1 MNSEI
6 TTQTVVTPLST
17 RDFLPAI
24 ALTLIFAL
32 CGAWLGYS
40 VFLSYKSSAA
50 VEMGMSLSEF
60 KLMSQRL
67 GSAKVFDDFAEHAQK
82 TSDNKD
88 LQLAQ
93 RLNTLRS
100 RVTSAQSK
108 WFEPLA
114 RVSKQDAKDFGELTK
129 VDKAADLVGYSLTAT
144 AASAEEAQSQI
155 HLQSD
160 YVLDASLK
168 ETLLARHASAL
179 VRQRAAAVST
189 EGAKTNQVYN
199 IAMLEKRLTQL
210 KRIALAYPTVNRS
223 EARQVISLDKSGERY
238 MPLPSQMAAVETE
251 MMDIREAISRSER
264 GLLQSQSE
272 GDMLAAHGKL
282 VAEAKSGKDLLTALS
297 ADIATRIDLAREE
310 HQKALYLGH
319 ANEIAGIKAR
329 YIDLP
334 RFIVAPELPL
344 SPTKSPKAITLLFAL
359 LGLFAGLAYQ
369 FRRQLKLFVAGLV
382 RDEESGNPTP
392 LRVEKAT

>member
-1 MNSEI
+1 MKSEK
-6 TTQTVVTPLST
+6 TQTSVTPLSI
-17 RDFLPAI
+17 RDFLPTI
-24 ALTLIFAL
+24 ALTLVFAL
-32 CGAWLGYS
+32 SGAWMGYS
-40 VFLSYKSSAA
+40 VFLSYKSSAS

-60 KLMSQRL
+60 KLMAQRL
-67 GSAKVFDDFAEHAQK
+67 GSAKVFDDFAEHAQI

-88 LQLAQ
+88 LQLAW
-93 RLNTLRS
+93 RLNALRA
-100 RVTSAQSK
+100 RVTNAQSK

-129 VDKAADLVGYSLTAT
+129 VDKAADLVGYNLTAT
-144 AASAEEAQSQI
+144 AGSAEEAQRQI
-155 HLQSD
+155 RLQSD

-168 ETLLARHASAL
+168 ETLLARHESAL

-189 EGAKTNQVYN
+189 EGAKTNQIYN
-199 IAMLEKRLTQL
+199 ISMLEKRLTQL

-264 GLLQSQSE
+264 GLLQAQSE
-272 GDMLAAHGKL
+272 GEMLAAHDKL
-282 VAEAKSGKDLLTALS
+282 VAQAKSGKDLLTALS
-297 ADIATRIDLAREE
+297 ADIATRIELAREE
-310 HQKALYLGH
+310 HQKALFLGH
-319 ANEIAGIKAR
+319 ANELAGIKAR
-329 YIDLP
+329 YVDLP

-344 SPTKSPKAITLLFAL
+344 SPTKSPKLITLLFAL

-369 FRRQLKLFVAGLV
+369 FRSQLKLFVAGLV

>member
-6 TTQTVVTPLST
+6 TTQAVVTPLSN
-17 RDFLPAI
+17 RDFLPTI
-24 ALTLIFAL
+24 ALTLVFAL
-32 CGAWLGYS
+32 IGAWMGYS

-50 VEMGMSLSEF
+50 VEMGMSLSEC
-60 KLMSQRL
+60 KLMAQRL
-67 GSAKVFDDFAEHAQK
+67 GSAKVFNDFAEHTQK
-82 TSDNKD
+82 ASDNQD

-93 RLNTLRS
+93 RLNTLRG

-272 GDMLAAHGKL
+272 GEMLAAHGKL
-282 VAEAKSGKDLLTALS
+282 VEEAKSGKDLLTALS

-329 YIDLP
+329 YVDLP

-344 SPTKSPKAITLLFAL
+344 SPTKSPKHITLMFAL

-369 FRRQLKLFVAGLV
+369 FRSQLKLFVAGLV
-382 RDEESGNPTP
+382 RDEDSGNAMPP
-392 LRVEKAT
+392 KMEKAA

>member
-6 TTQTVVTPLST
+6 ATQIVFTRST

-24 ALTLIFAL
+24 ALTLIFGL
-32 CGAWLGYS
+32 IGAWLGYS
-40 VFLSYKSSAA
+40 VLLSYKSSGA

-67 GSAKVFDDFAEHAQK
+67 GSAKVFDDFAEHTQK

-93 RLNTLRS
+93 RLNTLRG

-144 AASAEEAQSQI
+144 ATSAEEAQSHV

-179 VRQRAAAVST
+179 VRQRAAAAST

-210 KRIALAYPTVNRS
+210 KRIALVYPTVNRS

-272 GDMLAAHGKL
+272 GEMLAAHGKL
-282 VAEAKSGKDLLTALS
+282 VAQAKSGKDLLTALS
-297 ADIATRIDLAREE
+297 ADIATRIELAREE
-310 HQKALYLGH
+310 HQKALFLGH
-319 ANEIAGIKAR
+319 ANELAGIKAR
-329 YIDLP
+329 YVDLP
-334 RFIVAPELPL
+334 RFIVALELPL
-344 SPTKSPKAITLLFAL
+344 SPTKSPKLITLLFAL

-369 FRRQLKLFVAGLV
+369 FRSQLKLFVSGLV

>member
-1 MNSEI
+1 M
-6 TTQTVVTPLST
+6 
-17 RDFLPAI
+17 
-24 ALTLIFAL
+24 
-32 CGAWLGYS
+32 GYS

-60 KLMSQRL
+60 KLMAQRL
-67 GSAKVFDDFAEHAQK
+67 GSTKVFDDFAEHAQK
-82 TSDNKD
+82 TSDSQD
-88 LQLAQ
+88 LQLAE

-129 VDKAADLVGYSLTAT
+129 VDKAADLVGYNLTAT
-144 AASAEEAQSQI
+144 AGSAEEAQRQI
-155 HLQSD
+155 RLQSD
-160 YVLDASLK
+160 YVMDASLK
-168 ETLLARHASAL
+168 ENLLARHESAL

-272 GDMLAAHGKL
+272 GEMLAAHGKL
-282 VAEAKSGKDLLTALS
+282 VAAAKSGKDLLTALS
-297 ADIATRIDLAREE
+297 ADIATRIELAREE

-319 ANEIAGIKAR
+319 ANELAGIKAR
-329 YIDLP
+329 YVDLP

-344 SPTKSPKAITLLFAL
+344 SPTKSPKLITLLFAL

-369 FRRQLKLFVAGLV
+369 FRSQLKLFVAGLV
-382 RDEESGNPTP
+382 RDEDSGNAVPP
-392 LRVEKAT
+392 RMEKAA